1 MSTMCPDRSSVR
13 IERRVTLVS
22 QRGVSI
28 VAAIFLLL
36 LLAGLAALMS
46 TLSMTQH
53 ATSAQDVQGS
63 RAYQAARA
71 GVEWGVYR
79 ALRDGVCASSASLP
93 ALADDLQQFTVEVKC
108 TETSTT
114 EAGVSVTVYRIVS
127 VATSGALG
135 RPNYVERQL
144 EAIVG

>member
-1 MSTMCPDRSSVR
+1 MCPDHSPAR
-13 IERRVTLVS
+13 IARRAPLVA

-36 LLAGLAALMS
+36 LLGGLAALMVK
-46 TLSMTQH
+46 LSMTQN
-53 ATSAQDVQGS
+53 ATSAQDVLGS

-79 ALRDGVCASSASLP
+79 ALRDGACANSAPLP
-93 ALADDLQQFTVEVKC
+93 ALADDLQQFAVEVKC

-114 EAGVSVTVYRIVS
+114 EADAPVKVFRIVS
-127 VATSGALG
+127 VAKSGTLG
-135 RPNYVERQL
+135 RPNYLERQL
-144 EAIVG
+144 EAVVG

>member
-1 MSTMCPDRSSVR
+1 MCPDRSSVR